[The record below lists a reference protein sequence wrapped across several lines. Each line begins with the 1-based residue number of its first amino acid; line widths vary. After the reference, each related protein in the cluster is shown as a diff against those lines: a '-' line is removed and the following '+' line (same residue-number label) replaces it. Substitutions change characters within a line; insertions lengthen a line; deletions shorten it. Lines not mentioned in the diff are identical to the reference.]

1 MTFQPGQSGNPA
13 GRPRGSVNK
22 NLAMLRDAVEKVLPL
37 VVERALN
44 GDAEAQRL
52 ILEKGLP
59 KLKAIDPPIEFVL
72 PNEEYSSTAHNIFA
86 QVSKGELPLSYA
98 RQILCYMMPLLIQEK
113 ENMERIGSQDT
124 IFNNT
129 YICNI
134 LRKMNYRS

>member
-1 MTFQPGQSGNPA
+1 MTFEPGQSGNPA
-13 GRPRGSVNK
+13 GRPKGSVNK

-44 GDAEAQRL
+44 GDVEAQRL

-59 KLKAIDPPIEFVL
+59 KLKAIDAPMEFPL
-72 PNEEYSSTAHNIFA
+72 PNEEYSSPAHNIFT

-98 RQILCYMMPLLIQEK
+98 KQVLYYMMPLLIQEK
-113 ENMERIGSQDT
+113 ENMERIDSQEP

-129 YICNI
+129 YMYNI
-134 LRKMNYRS
+134 LRENDL